1 MFAVKWPSLEVFVL
15 DYLPVKLTTQPTLT
29 LLALLPFAL
38 HCPNLRKLGLFI
50 SASSTDFPSPIISS
64 SGSAST
70 TCTSSYSDIKRF
82 EQLTTL
88 YFGFSDIR
96 DEGAVALFLS
106 RLYPLGCDIECEIF
120 HTQLQEDID
129 DDDSPEELT
138 DELKRRVARW
148 DEVVKMLAVLKTL
161 RMEEREKC
169 RALEREVEDLRLRIR
184 ILTDVSR

>member
-15 DYLPVKLTTQPTLT
+15 YYMPAQLTTQPTLT

-38 HCPNLRKLGLFI
+38 HCPNLRELGLFI

-70 TCTSSYSDIKRF
+70 TCTSHCDIKRF

-88 YFGFSDIR
+88 YFDLSDIR

-138 DELKRRVARW
+138 DELKRRGARW
-148 DEVVKMLAVLKTL
+148 DEVVKMLAVLNTL

-169 RALEREVEDLRLRIR
+169 RALEREVEDLRLRIHM
-184 ILTDVSR
+184 LTDVSR